1 MCRAL
6 VMKRQGDGVEH
17 VLPEDFFPS
26 PILRQIHAQRWKA
39 VRDGDGDF
47 GLLGLAVAGDGGPN
61 PLRRVHRELGVL
73 ASGEIPRRTRQ
84 LVELVKPRHWVSVR
98 LLHDHDIG
106 LVRPHPRS
114 QVLSGGGEPL
124 VLRRSAEP
132 EYSARHEST
141 AAQDGVTE
149 IAKTGIEGEDGVRSF
164 AHGV

>member
-6 VMKRQGDGVEH
+6 VMKRQGDRVEH
-17 VLPEDFFPS
+17 VLPEDFFPT
-26 PILRQIHAQRWKA
+26 PILREIHAQRWKA
-39 VRDGDGDF
+39 VCDGDGDF

-84 LVELVKPRHWVSVR
+84 LVELVKPRHRVSVR

-114 QVLSGGGEPL
+114 QLLSGGHRQCRITVGIARPRLDLDEDDESPGL
-124 VLRRSAEP
+124 NDQIELTAGHTPVAAEN
-132 EYSARHEST
+132 
-141 AAQDGVTE
+141 DVTM
-149 IAKTGIEGEDGVRSF
+149 
-164 AHGV
+164 